1 VSLQRHHQMGLYL
14 TSERAQHVLRVGGF
28 GVPVSLF
35 RRFELI
41 VNGAV
46 LPALLL
52 LVPGLGRFGTSASRV
67 DRVPPHRVGPVDAVE
82 FVVETARVTHHLSS
96 HVPPPDGGGLGAA
109 VRARQVHPPRHAGPT
124 FAALHDLQ
132 VAPGAVAGEVGDVV
146 LAVVS
151 GRTSATV
158 ITIYSRDSSDKILQ
172 INP

>member
-1 VSLQRHHQMGLYL
+1 M
-14 TSERAQHVLRVGGF
+14 
-28 GVPVSLF
+28 
-35 RRFELI
+35 
-41 VNGAV
+41 
-46 LPALLL
+46 
-52 LVPGLGRFGTSASRV
+52 

-158 ITIYSRDSSDKILQ
+158 ITIYSRDSSDKTLQ